1 MTRVFRHAPRGGTG
15 SAIARFQVLAAA
27 ILFSTGGAAVK
38 ASDLDGWQVAGL
50 RAGIAALFLLLAVPA
65 ARRGWNRRT
74 VPVSLAFGA
83 ALLLFVLAN
92 KLTTAANTIFL
103 VSTAP
108 LYLVVLSPW
117 LLKEHLR
124 RRDVVMLVLIAVGM
138 AFFFLGV
145 EPAQATA
152 PDPVRGNWLAAAA
165 GFAWALTVIGLRWL
179 SRGVSDGPGD
189 RRVSGESGGR
199 SGGQAGGQSRGRSGG
214 AMPAVVLGNVIVF
227 AVCLPRIVGLSGLSP
242 RDGLVVSFLGIVQ
255 IGGAYIFLTA
265 AMRRVPAIQA
275 SLLLMAEP
283 VLSPVWA
290 WLIHGE
296 AVAGW
301 ALFGGGLILAA
312 IALPGLYDALRRS
325 ESEVP

>member
-38 ASDLDGWQVAGL
+38 VSDLDGWQVAGL

-117 LLKEHLR
+117 LLKESMR
-124 RRDVVMLVLIAVGM
+124 RRDFVMLVLIAVGM

-179 SRGVSDGPGD
+179 GRDVSDEAGD
-189 RRVSGESGGR
+189 RRVADSSGREPGGR
-199 SGGQAGGQSRGRSGG
+199 SLG

-227 AVCLPRIVGLSGLSP
+227 AVCLPRIAGLSGLSP

-255 IGGAYIFLTA
+255 IGVAYIFLTA

>member
-1 MTRVFRHAPRGGTG
+1 MTSLGTG

-50 RAGIAALFLLLAVPA
+50 RAGIAALFLFLAVPV

-117 LLKEHLR
+117 LLKESMR
-124 RRDVVMLVLIAVGM
+124 RRDAVMLVLIAVGM

-179 SRGVSDGPGD
+179 GRDVSDEAGD
-189 RRVSGESGGR
+189 RRVADSSGREPGGR
-199 SGGQAGGQSRGRSGG
+199 SLG

-255 IGGAYIFLTA
+255 IGVAYMFLTA
-265 AMRRVPAIQA
+265 AMRRVPAIQV

-296 AVAGW
+296 AVAEW

-312 IALPGLYDALRRS
+312 IALPGLYDAFRRS
-325 ESEVP
+325 ESDLP

>member
-1 MTRVFRHAPRGGTG
+1 MTRVFRQAPRSGTG
-15 SAIARFQVLAAA
+15 PAIARFQVLAAA

-38 ASDLDGWQVAGL
+38 ASSLDGWQVAGL
-50 RAGIAALFLLLAVPA
+50 RAGIAALFLFLAVPA
-65 ARRGWNRRT
+65 ARRGWNRRI
-74 VPVSLAFGA
+74 VPVALVFGA

-117 LLKEHLR
+117 LLKEPMR
-124 RRDVVMLVLIAVGM
+124 RRDAVTLVLMVFGM

-145 EPAQATA
+145 EPVQATA
-152 PDPVRGNWLAAAA
+152 PDPMRGNWLAAAA

-179 SRGVSDGPGD
+179 SREVSDEAGD
-189 RRVSGESGGR
+189 GR
-199 SGGQAGGQSRGRSGG
+199 SGDRSLG
-214 AMPAVVLGNVIVF
+214 AMPAVVLGNLIVF
-227 AVCLPRIVGLSGLSP
+227 AVCLPRIAGLSGLSP

-255 IGGAYIFLTA
+255 IGVAYIFLTA

-275 SLLLMAEP
+275 SILLMAEP

-312 IALPGLYDALRRS
+312 IAVPGLYDSFRRS
-325 ESEVP
+325 ESDVP